1 MDKQVKRGQAPK
13 EVDRVDGPDVQGGK
27 PHVHFKDGTALNN
40 DGTVHKKKNGI
51 PRPSN
56 KAKKWLRDNGWKV

>member
-1 MDKQVKRGQAPK
+1 M
-13 EVDRVDGPDVQGGK
+13 DRVDGPDVQGGK